1 MHPTPKEMKAGVA
14 ASLMVVI
21 VCDIPK
27 GVWGAERQLR
37 SLLTL
42 VAVLVINLTTPGIN
56 ENPKMVGY
64 ARGIFD

>member
-27 GVWGAERQLR
+27 RCVGCRAATEVFAHPGGCSCYQLDY
-37 SLLTL
+37 TW
-42 VAVLVINLTTPGIN
+42 N
-56 ENPKMVGY
+56 
-64 ARGIFD
+64 